1 MISNIPRVLIV
12 GNSGKSTY
20 ILEKLHQME
29 ARGEVVLIY
38 QSYEGDVDVG
48 KMDYTPLERRVTT
61 WYDECSQFTGEMNFG
76 GQFEWEVELPK
87 LEKQKKKRA
96 TKPYFRHNE
105 RY

>member
-38 QSYEGDVDVG
+38 QSYEGDVDIG

-61 WYDECSQFTGEMNFG
+61 WYDECSQFDSV
-76 GQFEWEVELPK
+76 EWEVELPK

>member
-1 MISNIPRVLIV
+1 MISNIPRVLLV

-48 KMDYTPLERRVTT
+48 KMDYTQLERRVTT
-61 WYDECSQFTGEMNFG
+61 WYDECS
-76 GQFEWEVELPK
+76 QFEWEVELPK